1 MTHILSLMGYEG
13 IIMPTLHTPSLAV
26 RRALSKLGGDIY
38 DARKRRK
45 LSAKVVSERA
55 FTSRKTLKR
64 VEDGD
69 YRVSI
74 GIYAS
79 VLQALGMIDGLAD
92 LADASR
98 DKVGLQL
105 MSDAARRKS
114 SKSR

>member
-1 MTHILSLMGYEG
+1 MSYEG

-26 RRALSKLGGDIY
+26 RRALSKLGDDIY

-45 LSAKVVSERA
+45 LSAKVISERA

-79 VLQALGMIDGLAD
+79 VLQALGMIDELAD
-92 LADASR
+92 VADVRR
-98 DKVGLQL
+98 DEVGLKL
-105 MSDAARRKS
+105 MSAAQRRKIDNS
-114 SKSR
+114 V